1 MFRNIVQNKTRI
13 EKDQNTGYFI
23 LKQLE
28 RYLGNLLKNLDA
40 QIDSRLVGTFYNLCV
55 VMILFRNRAMGLVL
69 SELGGYL
76 LGFDKAAAGTKRIS
90 NLLRSKKWKASIID
104 QHFFEQTK
112 ARIADLKSQG
122 KRALM
127 LWDDSRIEKAES
139 WFSEGLCSVWSS
151 KASRLT
157 RIKPG
162 FYSPP
167 STRIHVPG
175 YQWTGVF
182 LSCLGGVP
190 SVCQMS
196 WWTTKGK
203 FREDPDNLI
212 YTLLKKVHQQLG
224 RGVVHVFDR
233 GYANVKMLDYLF
245 HWKQDFIIR
254 WKKNQLLAHSIKGV
268 KKTHLLSRSFKA
280 RGFKILRDK
289 QRKNTKKV
297 TIAWAAVQ
305 HTEYPQQPLY
315 LIIVRDKTNYN
326 GPMYLLTSLPIETTQ
341 QAWECLFSY
350 MHRWEIEQGF
360 RFLKSEMAI
369 ESPRLWFWD
378 NRMKMM
384 AMVTLVYDF
393 MLQMVRNWNAIIQ
406 PILKRW
412 CHRTGERYRLASIPL
427 YRFRSALSNCL
438 LSLFFYQLQNSG

>member
-28 RYLGNLLKNLDA
+28 RYLGNSLKNLDA
-40 QIDSRLVGTFYNLCV
+40 QIDSGLVGSFYNLCV

-289 QRKNTKKV
+289 QRKNTNL
-297 TIAWAAVQ
+297 
-305 HTEYPQQPLY
+305 EGCPS
-315 LIIVRDKTNYN
+315 R
-326 GPMYLLTSLPIETTQ
+326 
-341 QAWECLFSY
+341 
-350 MHRWEIEQGF
+350 
-360 RFLKSEMAI
+360 
-369 ESPRLWFWD
+369 
-378 NRMKMM
+378 
-384 AMVTLVYDF
+384 
-393 MLQMVRNWNAIIQ
+393 
-406 PILKRW
+406 
-412 CHRTGERYRLASIPL
+412 SI
-427 YRFRSALSNCL
+427 FI
-438 LSLFFYQLQNSG
+438 G